1 MSLYDFFFPEQ
12 ASASHLRRM
21 ANQQDR
27 QVRMN
32 RIQEQS
38 QYNIEER
45 VTELESDLGMV
56 TLVLASLLEAA
67 NNNGA
72 VSREDIKKIIDEL
85 DVLDGFKDGRLP
97 PGFLRKWSR

>member
-21 ANQQDR
+21 VNQHDR
-27 QVRMN
+27 QQRRD

-38 QYNIEER
+38 QSNIEER
-45 VTELESDLGMV
+45 LTELESDLGMV
-56 TLVLASLLEAA
+56 TLVLASLLETA

-72 VSREDIKKIIDEL
+72 VSREDIKKVIDEL
-85 DVLDGFKDGRLP
+85 DVLEY
-97 PGFLRKWSR
+97 

>member
-27 QVRMN
+27 QARMN
-32 RIQEQS
+32 RVQEQS
-38 QYNIEER
+38 QSNIEER
-45 VTELESDLGMV
+45 ITELESDLGMV
-56 TLVLASLLEAA
+56 TLVLASLLEVA
-67 NNNGA
+67 NENGA
-72 VSREDIKKIIDEL
+72 VSRKDIKKIIDEL
-85 DVLDGFKDGRLP
+85 DVLDGFRDGRLH